1 MKTKSYTISLVSDTD
16 VEISWFLCFKIEFK
30 IELKFLTNNF
40 LLFSAS

>member
-16 VEISWFLCFKIEFK
+16 VEISCFYVEFK